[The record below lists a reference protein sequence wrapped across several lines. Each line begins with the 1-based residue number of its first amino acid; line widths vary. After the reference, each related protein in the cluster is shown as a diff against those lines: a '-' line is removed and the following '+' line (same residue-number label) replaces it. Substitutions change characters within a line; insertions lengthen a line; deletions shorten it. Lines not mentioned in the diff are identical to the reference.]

1 VIRRPAVILAV
12 ETAAVLFLAWFGIHH
27 YGLSGALAGSVLGT
41 LLFSAWILPLMLGKT
56 LHPGGSV
63 EASALRDLAIQE
75 NAAPSA

>member
-1 VIRRPAVILAV
+1 
-12 ETAAVLFLAWFGIHH
+12 
-27 YGLSGALAGSVLGT
+27 VLGT